1 MIKYIIIV
9 TARNKYKQNHM
20 FCKTKSL
27 SETDKANGSGR
38 VGGGGGP
45 LTSQMWN
52 WSYGRTN
59 KGVIILKTFKH
70 NIDMTAM

>member
-1 MIKYIIIV
+1 
-9 TARNKYKQNHM
+9 M

-27 SETDKANGSGR
+27 RETDKANGAGQ
-38 VGGGGGP
+38 VGVGGGP